1 MRAGLQITP
10 HKIFFR
16 YIRQEITLLINTPI
30 FRTPQAV
37 SLPPIA
43 KNLSSATPRRTQISS
58 NKWLPMWARLS
69 MQASPRTRSPP
80 TIQRKYR
87 YPSKSKSNSKYRL
100 QAVKEDATL
109 CCRTR
114 IKHRIVQFR
123 SLSHRPLISRQQLCR
138 YSQGMRVT
146 SSTAI
151 SQRLIAV
158 RSRLIRNRVRLFPRH
173 PRGRNLLFRI

>member
-1 MRAGLQITP
+1 
-10 HKIFFR
+10 
-16 YIRQEITLLINTPI
+16 
-30 FRTPQAV
+30 
-37 SLPPIA
+37 
-43 KNLSSATPRRTQISS
+43 
-58 NKWLPMWARLS
+58 MWARLF

-123 SLSHRPLISRQQLCR
+123 SLSHRPLLSRQQLCR

-158 RSRLIRNRVRLFPRH
+158 RSRLIRNRVRLFLRH
-173 PRGRNLLFRI
+173 PRGRNLLFRIWAKPERTGSNTLSLLHKHKRHIHNFWLRRRPLRYKSSRRFTI